1 MPPKSYHFSIEL
13 LGIPFSGLKV
23 EQLDGTTLSAK
34 QATYMVKAE
43 LNVLAK
49 YV

>member
-34 QATYMVKAE
+34 QVTYMVKAE
-43 LNVLAK
+43 LNV
-49 YV
+49 